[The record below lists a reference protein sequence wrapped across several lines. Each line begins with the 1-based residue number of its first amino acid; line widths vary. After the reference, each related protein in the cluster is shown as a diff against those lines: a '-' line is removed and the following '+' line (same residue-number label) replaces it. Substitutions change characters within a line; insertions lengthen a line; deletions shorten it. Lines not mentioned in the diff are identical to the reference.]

1 MFFHDLPSSHVMFR
15 PYLDYEIIRQLASI
29 VVGVIRV
36 GDTDYL
42 PPQNHSTDL
51 P

>member
-42 PPQNHSTDL
+42 TPQNHSTDL